1 MKLLLNG
8 DPFEIEDHST
18 VALLI
23 DRVAAAPGGRG
34 TAVAINGEVVPR
46 AEWPTAPLREGDRVE
61 VLKAVG
67 GG

>member
-1 MKLLLNG
+1 MRLLLNG
-8 DPFEIEDHST
+8 DPFEIEERST
-18 VALLI
+18 VTILI
-23 DRVAAAPGGRG
+23 DRVAETPGGRG

-46 AEWPTAPLREGDRVE
+46 AEWPISRLREGDRVE